1 MQVMQGKGSM
11 ITKQQDELAY
21 LKFVEDLCRFSLSSS
36 QNYPLLLTVKTCLH
50 KCFLSQ
56 TRYIDAV
63 ITGIKTC
70 VGKLTE
76 NAGDDASVDIELLKY
91 CVARLEVKQSGADKS
106 MVVTA
111 PKDELEVKQ

>member
-1 MQVMQGKGSM
+1 MQGKGSM
-11 ITKQQDELAY
+11 INKQQDELAY
-21 LKFVEDLCRFSLSSS
+21 LKFVEDVCRFSLLSP

-56 TRYIDAV
+56 PRYIDAV
-63 ITGIKTC
+63 VTGIKTC

-76 NAGDDASVDIELLKY
+76 NAADDVDVELLKY
-91 CVARLEVKQSGADKS
+91 CVARLEVKQSAAGDKS

-111 PKDELEVKQ
+111 AKDELEVK